1 MVKKRLPIMTVILV
15 LCGGIGVGLA
25 LTMPPKYEASAAL
38 LVEGAELPATLFTST
53 VQTQAARGLKEIELR
68 LMTRA
73 NLLDIAKKY
82 NVFANEPSMSPDEIV
97 SAMRRLTRFQIS
109 SGRDQATIL
118 RISFESQDPKAAA
131 DVVNEFVTYVLRA
144 DVERRTDA
152 SGETLEF
159 FAQRVE
165 RLSEKLAKQSA
176 EIVAFKE
183 ANNDALP
190 DGLNFRLDRQSQ
202 LQERVNLAARDRTSL
217 IEQRNRLLLVGQS
230 SGASQFQ
237 MTPQM
242 QEINRL
248 ETELRSKL
256 AIYAPDSPTIK
267 FLKKRIE
274 ILQSNEPLDIVQE
287 EEEGGMSAVLK
298 LQLAEIDSRIASL
311 DEEVRTLNLAL
322 EDLSDA
328 IERTPKVA
336 ITLDGMQR
344 EYETTQT
351 QYNEAVRAR
360 STAEQ
365 GVDVETAAKGERVA
379 LIEQAAVP
387 GAPTSPNRKLI
398 AGGGVFVGS
407 ALAAAFF
414 VLTELV
420 NSSIRRPIDLARG
433 LGIQPLATIPFLEE
447 QSVRRRRHFLKATFI
462 LLVIVSIPLA
472 LWALHTYYLPLDLLF
487 EKVLERTGL

>member
-1 MVKKRLPIMTVILV
+1 
-15 LCGGIGVGLA
+15 
-25 LTMPPKYEASAAL
+25 
-38 LVEGAELPATLFTST
+38 
-53 VQTQAARGLKEIELR
+53 
-68 LMTRA
+68 
-73 NLLDIAKKY
+73 
-82 NVFANEPSMSPDEIV
+82 
-97 SAMRRLTRFQIS
+97 
-109 SGRDQATIL
+109 
-118 RISFESQDPKAAA
+118 
-131 DVVNEFVTYVLRA
+131 
-144 DVERRTDA
+144 
-152 SGETLEF
+152 
-159 FAQRVE
+159 
-165 RLSEKLAKQSA
+165 
-176 EIVAFKE
+176 
-183 ANNDALP
+183 
-190 DGLNFRLDRQSQ
+190 
-202 LQERVNLAARDRTSL
+202 
-217 IEQRNRLLLVGQS
+217 
-230 SGASQFQ
+230 
-237 MTPQM
+237 
-242 QEINRL
+242 
-248 ETELRSKL
+248 
-256 AIYAPDSPTIK
+256 
-267 FLKKRIE
+267 
-274 ILQSNEPLDIVQE
+274 LDIVQE